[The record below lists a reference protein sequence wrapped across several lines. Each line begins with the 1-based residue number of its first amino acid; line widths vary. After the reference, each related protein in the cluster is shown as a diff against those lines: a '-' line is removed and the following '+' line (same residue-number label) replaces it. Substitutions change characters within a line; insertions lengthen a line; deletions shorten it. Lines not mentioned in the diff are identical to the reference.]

1 MIVFLGPAG
10 SGKSTQGQLLADRLG
25 WTWLSAGQL
34 LRDTHDENLEKIM
47 NEGQLA
53 PSDVINK
60 IMVDAIKAAP
70 NPKKIILDGFTRK
83 IEEARHL
90 IESTSDHMAGVDLV
104 IIFDVPLQFLLDRLK
119 LRGRVDDTPEAVEE
133 RLKIYHED
141 VNEIIQYF
149 EKNNIKISKIDGSA
163 SIEEVHKII
172 LKELEKC
179 QLN

>member
-34 LRDTHDENLEKIM
+34 LRDTHDKNIEKIM

-53 PSDVINK
+53 PSEVINK
-60 IMVDAIKAAP
+60 IMVEAIKSAP
-70 NPKKIILDGFTRK
+70 DSKKIILDGFTRK

-90 IESTSDHMAGVDLV
+90 IETTSDHMAEVDL
-104 IIFDVPLQFLLDRLK
+104 IIVFDVPLQFLLERLK
-119 LRGRVDDTPEAVEE
+119 LRGRIDDTPAAVEE
-133 RLKIYHED
+133 RLNIYHQE

-149 EKNNIKISKIDGSA
+149 EKNNIKISKIDGSGD
-163 SIEEVHKII
+163 IESVHKLI
-172 LKELEKC
+172 LKELAKC